1 MRQTT
6 ENVSEPSSILVV
18 RRDNIGDLVC
28 TTPLLAALR
37 ARFPSTWI
45 GVYAN
50 SYNAP
55 VLAGHPAIDEVL
67 AYRKAKHYRDASG
80 FSLLVERM
88 RQIVALRRRR
98 LDWVVLATPADQ
110 PRLRRFARLLA
121 PHRIAGFVADS
132 ASRHGL
138 DYAVALDAVRDL
150 HEVETVFR
158 LAGAFGIEGAPPP
171 LQLTVDAAERE
182 RVAGAVG
189 RLPPGGPIVGVHVS
203 ARKPSQRWPAE
214 RFVALMRAL
223 RERHGARFLLFWSPG
238 PADHPQHPGDDD
250 KARAITAGL
259 TGVPVLAWATHAL
272 PALVAGLA
280 ACDRVVCSDGGAM
293 HVAAAL
299 GKPILCFFGKSD
311 ATRWRPW
318 GVPFEL
324 LQPASRDVADVTV
337 DQALAAFDS
346 LGARREAV

>member
-1 MRQTT
+1 M
-6 ENVSEPSSILVV
+6 SDPGAILVV

-28 TTPLLAALR
+28 TTPLLTALR
-37 ARFPSTWI
+37 TRFPGAWI

-67 AYRKAKHYRDASG
+67 AYRKAKHYHDGSG
-80 FSLLVERM
+80 FSLLVERI
-88 RQIVALRRRR
+88 RQIVALRRRC

-110 PRLRRFARLLA
+110 PRLRRLARLLA
-121 PHRIAGFVADS
+121 PRSIAGFVDTHS
-132 ASRHGL
+132 SRYGL
-138 DYAVALDAVRDL
+138 DYSVALDELGDL
-150 HEVETVFR
+150 HEVEAVFR
-158 LAGAFGIEGAPPP
+158 LAGAFGISGAPPGP
-171 LQLTVDAAERE
+171 YLVVDPIERE
-182 RVAGAVG
+182 RVARALET
-189 RLPPGGPIVGVHVS
+189 LPPGGPIVGVHVS

-223 RERHGARFLLFWSPG
+223 HERHDARFLLLWSPG

-250 KARAITAGL
+250 KARAMMAGL
-259 TGVPVLAWATHAL
+259 AGVPVLAWETHAL

-318 GVPFEL
+318 GVRYEL
-324 LQPASRDVADVTV
+324 LQPASRDVADVGA
-337 DQALAAFDS
+337 DQALAAFDALS
-346 LGARREAV
+346 ARVVAG